1 MDAPRDI
8 SILYRK
14 MHMNLNVL
22 LDSLGLSSAKA
33 LFLSCI
39 AEHEPMAQSEIC
51 RVLDIDKSSVTKML
65 ARLEKDGLVTKR
77 GNPDDERS
85 YLVELTGRAGEL
97 IPQAQALKD
106 AWIERMTGNLTPLE
120 KRVFF
125 ELLEKVSQN
134 IKNME
139 FPSA

>member
-1 MDAPRDI
+1 MDTSRDI

-39 AEHEPMAQSEIC
+39 AEHEPMAQGEIC
-51 RVLDIDKSSVTKML
+51 RVLDIDKSSVAKML

-97 IPQAQALKD
+97 LPQAQALKD
-106 AWIERMTGNLTPLE
+106 DWIERMTGNLTPLE